1 MENGERGNLP
11 GRVIIVAVPA
21 YNISSGHEQFHPK
34 GNGNGYVLSLDG
46 FRIYI
51 AGDTEDIPEMA
62 QLEDIDLAFLPVN
75 QPYTMTVEQC
85 VRAAKSF
92 MPKVLIPYHF
102 SQTDISSLPTQL
114 PDITVL
120 LRDMQ

>member
-1 MENGERGNLP
+1 
-11 GRVIIVAVPA
+11 
-21 YNISSGHEQFHPK
+21 
-34 GNGNGYVLSLDG
+34 
-46 FRIYI
+46 
-51 AGDTEDIPEMA
+51 
-62 QLEDIDLAFLPVN
+62 
-75 QPYTMTVEQC
+75 MTVAQC